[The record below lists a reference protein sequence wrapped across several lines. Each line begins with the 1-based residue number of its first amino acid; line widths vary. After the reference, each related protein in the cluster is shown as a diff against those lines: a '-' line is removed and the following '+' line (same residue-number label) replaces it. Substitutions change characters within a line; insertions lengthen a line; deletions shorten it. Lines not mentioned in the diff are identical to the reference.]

1 MSCTSGTP
9 EPTNGSVRNVAMTAA
24 ASAVYDLSDRRIRW
38 HNIIFSVPSSLLLLS
53 PMLPFA
59 AWCWRSCSVHS
70 LTNSFALSSSTTSLG
85 PGGSSVMGESG
96 AMVGIERCGS
106 EVAKRNADKE
116 DEEVTTT
123 PTMSSTSRWSSPI
136 LPPFTTLDLHG
147 KLVEDAIAEVTLFL
161 ERIRTYHHHAAALTG
176 GGGTTCF
183 VQIITGSGSHS
194 RHGPI
199 LRSAVQKL
207 LDKRRMIWKLE
218 HGGGSF
224 QVDALSGDD
233 LYDPGEATDSKVLI
247 AEEEDF
253 HQLASSRRGYGAG
266 SYGEMID
273 IVSIDRVFT

>member
-1 MSCTSGTP
+1 MVSRRGGRTP
-9 EPTNGSVRNVAMTAA
+9 FDAGARSPNKKHRQ
-24 ASAVYDLSDRRIRW
+24 RRG
-38 HNIIFSVPSSLLLLS
+38 NDN
-53 PMLPFA
+53 M
-59 AWCWRSCSVHS
+59 
-70 LTNSFALSSSTTSLG
+70 
-85 PGGSSVMGESG
+85 
-96 AMVGIERCGS
+96 
-106 EVAKRNADKE
+106 
-116 DEEVTTT
+116 
-123 PTMSSTSRWSSPI
+123 STSRWSSPI
-136 LPPFTTLDLHG
+136 LPPATTLDLHG

-247 AEEEDF
+247 AEAEDF

-266 SYGEMID
+266 SYGEMIEL
-273 IVSIDRVFT
+273 ILF

>member
-1 MSCTSGTP
+1 M
-9 EPTNGSVRNVAMTAA
+9 
-24 ASAVYDLSDRRIRW
+24 
-38 HNIIFSVPSSLLLLS
+38 
-53 PMLPFA
+53 
-59 AWCWRSCSVHS
+59 
-70 LTNSFALSSSTTSLG
+70 
-85 PGGSSVMGESG
+85 
-96 AMVGIERCGS
+96 
-106 EVAKRNADKE
+106 
-116 DEEVTTT
+116 VTTT

-161 ERIRTYHHHAAALTG
+161 ERIRTYHHH
-176 GGGTTCF
+176 

-224 QVDALSGDD
+224 QVDALSGVD

-266 SYGEMID
+266 SYGEMIELTL
-273 IVSIDRVFT
+273 F

>member
-9 EPTNGSVRNVAMTAA
+9 EPTNGSVRNVAITAA

-38 HNIIFSVPSSLLLLS
+38 HNIIFLVPSSLLLLS

-70 LTNSFALSSSTTSLG
+70 LTNSLALSSSTTSLG

-96 AMVGIERCGS
+96 AMVVMSGESSMRDYRMRERGRQRRS
-106 EVAKRNADKE
+106 SRFGND
-116 DEEVTTT
+116 
-123 PTMSSTSRWSSPI
+123 TMSTSRWSSPI
-136 LPPFTTLDLHG
+136 LPPVTTLDLHG

-176 GGGTTCF
+176 GGGTTCCY

-253 HQLASSRRGYGAG
+253 RQLASSRRGYGAG
-266 SYGEMID
+266 SYGEMIEL
-273 IVSIDRVFT
+273 ILF